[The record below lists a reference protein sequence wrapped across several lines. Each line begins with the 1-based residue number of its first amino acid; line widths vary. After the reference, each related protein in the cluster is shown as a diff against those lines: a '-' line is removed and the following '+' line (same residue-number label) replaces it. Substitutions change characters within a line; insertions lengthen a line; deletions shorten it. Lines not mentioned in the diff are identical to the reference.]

1 MGQERFW
8 GSEVNVDVHEAL
20 TQQGVSCRATHR
32 ELAVADNGSVDI
44 LIEVQS
50 SCHVQFDFAVTGT
63 MHGSFVSVGSFE
75 ASAGNASL
83 DVWNRNTFFQAAN
96 SGFQST
102 KVSHTA
108 SYGAVSNRGDF
119 ILGAGGNKQNPIG
132 GQRDDSIILGPGL
145 YAFQIQN
152 KAGGAADLAFW
163 MTWEEPA
170 IPAAL

>member
-1 MGQERFW
+1 MSKERFW

-20 TQQGVSCRATHR
+20 TQQGISCRANHR
-32 ELAVADNGSVDI
+32 ELAIADNGSVDI
-44 LIEVQS
+44 LIEVKS
-50 SCHVQFDFAVTGT
+50 SCHVQFDFSVTGT
-63 MHGSFVSVGSFE
+63 MHGSFLSVGSVN

-102 KVSHTA
+102 AISHTA
-108 SYGAVSNRGDF
+108 SYNAVSNRGDF
-119 ILGAGGNKQNPIG
+119 VLGTGGNKQNPIG
-132 GQRDDSIILGPGL
+132 GVRDDSIILGPGF

-152 KAGGAADLAFW
+152 VAGAAADLAFA

-170 IPAAL
+170 LPVTL